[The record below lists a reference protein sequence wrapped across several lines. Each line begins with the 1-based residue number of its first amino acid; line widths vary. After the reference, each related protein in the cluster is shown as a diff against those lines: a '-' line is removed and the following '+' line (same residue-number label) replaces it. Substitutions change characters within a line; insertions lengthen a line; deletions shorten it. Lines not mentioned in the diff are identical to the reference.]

1 MNTTIKLK
9 AFSTKDNAELKCRQY
24 QGWDLKPIFLMIDK
38 EERYVLHGKNSQTG
52 EPAVM
57 QADGTML
64 EYDRAVQ
71 ILQDLHGGT
80 RECKRARAGRQ
91 QLPIRARYG
100 RSGWKRKRNTVYLG

>member
-9 AFSTKDNAELKCRQY
+9 AFSTKDSAELKCRQY
-24 QGWDLKPIFLMIDK
+24 RGWDLKPIFLMIDK

-64 EYDRAVQ
+64 EYDRAMQ
-71 ILQDLHGGT
+71 ILQDLRAALANASEREQAGNSSQSAPDTDEAAGSESGT
-80 RECKRARAGRQ
+80 RC
-91 QLPIRARYG
+91 
-100 RSGWKRKRNTVYLG
+100 T

>member
-24 QGWDLKPIFLMIDK
+24 QGWDLKPIFLMIDR
-38 EERYVLHGKNSQTG
+38 EEKYILHGKNPQTG

-57 QADGTML
+57 QSDGTML

-71 ILQDLHGGT
+71 ILQDLRAALANASERDQADNHSQSAPYTDEAAGNESGT
-80 RECKRARAGRQ
+80 RC
-91 QLPIRARYG
+91 
-100 RSGWKRKRNTVYLG
+100 T